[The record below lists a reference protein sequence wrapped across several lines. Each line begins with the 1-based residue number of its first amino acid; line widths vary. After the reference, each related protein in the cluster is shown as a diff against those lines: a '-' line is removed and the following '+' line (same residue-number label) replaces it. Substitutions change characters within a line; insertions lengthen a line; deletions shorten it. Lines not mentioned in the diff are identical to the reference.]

1 MGQYGIGDR
10 VTQAQYGDG
19 TVTRA
24 DANHTIIDFDG
35 HGPRTF
41 VSGRVVLAQATTAA
55 PAKKPRRVVRKP
67 KVKAEAPVA
76 TPDHG
81 A

>member
-1 MGQYGIGDR
+1 MAQYGIGDR

-24 DANHTIIDFDG
+24 DTHHTIIDFDA

-41 VSGRVVLAQATTAA
+41 VSGRVVLAQANTPA
-55 PAKKPRRVVRKP
+55 PEKKPRRAVRKP
-67 KVKAEAPVA
+67 KAAVA
-76 TPDHG
+76 ALAAVGDQIV
-81 A
+81 